1 MDRFTLMLS
10 FTRAVE
16 TGSFTAVAREMG
28 VGQPAVS
35 RNIAALEKHLGARL
49 MQRSTR
55 KLSLTPEGERFYQEA
70 RAVLDGLNEAEAN
83 ARGEDRP
90 SGLVR
95 VACATSL
102 GSQVIL
108 PWFGELLER
117 YTELEMDLQIGDQY
131 VDLIGEGVDIA
142 IRIGTLRDSAMRA
155 RRIGSSVRVCVASAG
170 YLEKWGEPK
179 VPHDLK
185 DHACIVYTL
194 LTTGAW
200 SFRSGDI
207 AVTGRLKVNSIDAVY
222 RAVHDGLGIGYG
234 PYWLFEDAIR
244 DGSVRV
250 VLADHLG
257 EPTPINILYS
267 AKRLLPRRVSMVM
280 DFIAEKFSNEPAL
293 NAPQFRENTAGGKTV
308 GA

>member
-55 KLSLTPEGERFYQEA
+55 KLSLTPEGERFYQQA
-70 RAVLDGLNEAEAN
+70 RAVLDGLSEAEAN

-102 GSQVIL
+102 GSQVLL

-117 YTELEMDLQIGDQY
+117 YTQLQLELQIGDQY
-131 VDLIGEGVDIA
+131 VDLIGEGIDIA
-142 IRIGTLRDSAMRA
+142 IRIGTLRDSSMRA
-155 RRIGSSVRVCVASAG
+155 RRIGSSLRVCVASAG
-170 YLEKWGEPK
+170 YLEQRGEPQ

-185 DHACIVYTL
+185 DHTCIVYTL
-194 LTTGAW
+194 LSKGAW
-200 SFRSGDI
+200 SFRGGDI
-207 AVTGRLKVNSIDAVY
+207 PVTGRLKVNSIDAVS
-222 RAVHDGLGIGYG
+222 RAVRDGLGIGYG
-234 PYWLFEDAIR
+234 PFWLFEEAIR

-257 EPTPINILYS
+257 EPAPINILYP

-293 NAPQFRENTAGGKTV
+293 NAPQCLENAADRKAV